1 MSIFYMDRNI
11 ITSTKQEDL
20 SGETLDEV
28 THENEFEDDAYDL
41 GESKFLMATRSEEI
55 SYL

>member
-1 MSIFYMDRNI
+1 MDRNI
-11 ITSTKQEDL
+11 IRSTKQEDL